1 MVWKKS
7 AGAVREPDPEPTGL
21 DVLARVAKESGQARG
36 DVQSMLE
43 DYARQRDRRPAPAS
57 AATAPVAA
65 QDVPGLIRERFE
77 HLERIIAAAEQKS
90 YDRLAERIDNLESTV
105 SRLVDGLGD
114 SRRSAPMPPG
124 STNEL
129 ISSLTKLT
137 DILKQ
142 FPAR

>member
-7 AGAVREPDPEPTGL
+7 TGAVREPDPEPTGL
-21 DVLARVAKESGQARG
+21 DVLARVAQESGQARG
-36 DVQSMLE
+36 DVQTMLE
-43 DYARQRDRRPAPAS
+43 EYARQRDRRPSPA
-57 AATAPVAA
+57 AATATVTA

-105 SRLVDGLGD
+105 SRMVEALGEN
-114 SRRSAPMPPG
+114 RRAPMPPG
-124 STNEL
+124 TTNEL